1 VRAGWCV
8 VYAGRGS
15 KTIAIDRSKTESDT
29 MKMILI
35 ACAAMASAG
44 GALAQAPTTHDMAA
58 MPAMDH
64 AAMAAGAQGAG
75 VVKKIDLQAG
85 SITLQHGP
93 IVALHWPAMTMAFK
107 ADPALLKTVTVGQ
120 KVNFTVKTGGAP
132 EVVAIQPN

>member
-1 VRAGWCV
+1 
-8 VYAGRGS
+8 
-15 KTIAIDRSKTESDT
+15 

-35 ACAAMASAG
+35 ACAAMAMAMAG
-44 GALAQAPTTHDMAA
+44 GALAQAPPTHDMAA
-58 MPAMDH
+58 MPGMDH
-64 AAMAAGAQGAG
+64 AATAVGAQGAG

-93 IVALHWPAMTMAFK
+93 IAALHWPAMTMAFK

-120 KVNFTVKTGGAP
+120 KVSFTVKTGGAP